1 MNDLEFQL
9 YEALHRMVSVFE
21 YAPNDALQTSME
33 QGIASI
39 QQNHLQVA
47 IVGEFRRG
55 KSSLIN
61 ALLGMPILPVDIE
74 PTTATVNRIVYGNKP
89 EAVIHYKN
97 GDAELV
103 SIEDLSKYVT
113 KLTDESASIARNV
126 REAEIRYPTELCRH
140 NIDILDTPGLNDEE
154 NMTLVTEQVLQYV
167 DAAIVVI
174 KATMPYSDTECEWVA
189 RLIGCENIRHILFA
203 VTCMDLVRP
212 RERQRLTAYLLERI
226 TQHTLEKVQNLFS
239 DKPDILQKARR
250 MLESQHILH
259 PVSSLMALESF
270 ENGDYDQ
277 LEESGLPAFKK
288 QLVTIL
294 CAQRQLSSIRHAN
307 QMAEKIQT
315 WFSQH
320 APQNAPMELEAQKQ
334 RFLTADDR
342 QKQYF
347 QQRSAQMEQ
356 ALSQI
361 YPTLPFFPNAAFY
374 DEIMQCFIRCLSS
387 IQEYSNP
394 AIYAALQEAMDEIR
408 REVVPPFQSK
418 LQKECNAAI
427 IRQAIFYL
435 RMREERLFGQD
446 NGVSLLREHF
456 PSSDDLQARMR
467 AALSDTPFVMLPG
480 FSMMFP
486 RTLVGKDL
494 IRTPIAPAVQQ
505 YTLQCAQIWTSALR
519 PYVENAMYA
528 MMQAEPLELTK
539 TYTRLTFQWIGAL
552 EEKEKQRQ
560 NMYQRALQQLE
571 EACGQISCI
580 AAKENVL

>member
-387 IQEYSNP
+387 IQEYSNDIDSEMLNNKYVEELLFRP
-394 AIYAALQEAMDEIR
+394 FMPRCR
-408 REVVPPFQSK
+408 RPW
-418 LQKECNAAI
+418 
-427 IRQAIFYL
+427 
-435 RMREERLFGQD
+435 MRSGGRSFP
-446 NGVSLLREHF
+446 
-456 PSSDDLQARMR
+456 PSSPNSKRNA
-467 AALSDTPFVMLPG
+467 TPPLYG
-480 FSMMFP
+480 
-486 RTLVGKDL
+486 
-494 IRTPIAPAVQQ
+494 
-505 YTLQCAQIWTSALR
+505 R
-519 PYVENAMYA
+519 PYS
-528 MMQAEPLELTK
+528 
-539 TYTRLTFQWIGAL
+539 TFGCGRNGSLGRTTASAFS
-552 EEKEKQRQ
+552 ESTFPPPTTCKRVCVPRCPTPHSSCS
-560 NMYQRALQQLE
+560 RAFP
-571 EACGQISCI
+571 
-580 AAKENVL
+580 